1 MATAELSYQ
10 VGTYRGT
17 IEVTCDPDDDTD
29 TVIAMAKAKLRR
41 ISPGGSYYPSGC
53 CYESW
58 RLVDRR

>member
-10 VGTYRGT
+10 VGTYHGT

-29 TVIAMAKAKLRR
+29 TVIALGKAKLRR
-41 ISPGGSYYPSGC
+41 TSGPSYYPSGC

-58 RLVDRR
+58 REVDRRA

>member
-10 VGTYRGT
+10 IGTYHGT
-17 IEVTCDPDDDTD
+17 IEVMCDPDDDTD

-41 ISPGGSYYPSGC
+41 ISPAGSYYPSGC